1 MAKIYV
7 TDAAGDNPVPFL
19 RGILTRSLN
28 EAGLPFEQA
37 YEVASE
43 VRNRLG
49 DSSKVTDDELR
60 SLVREYLRENFSA
73 GVVESYDAVGGPT
86 TGVLVREPDGD
97 LHPLSRTEHLRCL
110 ASCGLGEEQARRVS
124 NLILDKLGADQ
135 RWEISSEELRELT
148 EECLS
153 AHFGS
158 RAVERYRVWMDFS
171 QSGRPL
177 ILLIGGTTGSGK
189 STVATELA
197 HRLGIVRTQSTD
209 LLREVMRMLI
219 PPRLLPVLHRSSFDA
234 WSALTA
240 KPEGEGEQDD
250 LLAAGFLRQA
260 ELLAV
265 PCEAVIQRAVRERVS
280 LILEGVHVHP
290 TLLESIGQVSDA
302 VIVPVMLGVIKPEE
316 LRSRLSGRLQ
326 EAPERDGIAHL
337 SNYEHIWRLQ
347 AYLLS
352 EADRA
357 GIPILVNED
366 KDKVADL
373 VLTTVIDMLASEGS
387 WRRGK
392 GGGDS

>member
-326 EAPERDGIAHL
+326 EAPERNGIAHL